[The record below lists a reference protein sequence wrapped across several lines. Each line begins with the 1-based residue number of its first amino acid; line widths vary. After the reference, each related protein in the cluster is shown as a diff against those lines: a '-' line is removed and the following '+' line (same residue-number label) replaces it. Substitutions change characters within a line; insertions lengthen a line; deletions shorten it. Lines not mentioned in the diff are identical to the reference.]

1 MGWHDTTPTFWMY
14 SFRLQKVVQMCDAVF
29 SKSKLPFRDPTIL
42 VNGGDLTD
50 EMVAAM
56 HSADGKLLFPEPVQ
70 VQVTEPAQVQ

>member
-14 SFRLQKVVQMCDAVF
+14 SFWLQKVVLMCDAVF
-29 SKSKLPFRDPTIL
+29 SKSKLPFHDPTVL

-50 EMVAAM
+50 EMVTAM
-56 HSADGKLLFPEPVQ
+56 HAADSKLLFPEPAQ